1 MHGQL
6 FPSAKRMAEGRR
18 LEVKHL
24 LKSVSFKEDAKEWDE
39 EAVENLRHESNTPRV
54 VWGA

>member
-1 MHGQL
+1 
-6 FPSAKRMAEGRR
+6 MAEGRR

-54 VWGA
+54 VWGT